1 MASIQQP
8 ATMCAQR
15 HLFVVMYYVN
25 VSSRSNSSALS
36 KPIMFFCAE
45 INPNPHK
52 SNSALFLWM
61 PLSHFYLMISS
72 KIINAGQNSHL
83 ELTVERACISIV
95 HFFLVKSHLKLCNRA
110 VLFFPNPLTRGK
122 RNTASQNKLQARR
135 TCRYHQN
142 DPSSSY
148 TSSSLTPTL
157 RIVILTNSNEIIII
171 INFDSK
177 LHLCNERNLHSV
189 RVKY

>member
-72 KIINAGQNSHL
+72 KIINAGQISHL

-110 VLFFPNPLTRGK
+110 VLFFPNPLTRG
-122 RNTASQNKLQARR
+122 N
-135 TCRYHQN
+135 
-142 DPSSSY
+142 
-148 TSSSLTPTL
+148 PTL
-157 RIVILTNSNEIIII
+157 RARTSFKQDGRVVIIRMILR
-171 INFDSK
+171 
-177 LHLCNERNLHSV
+177 LHFHLPP
-189 RVKY
+189 